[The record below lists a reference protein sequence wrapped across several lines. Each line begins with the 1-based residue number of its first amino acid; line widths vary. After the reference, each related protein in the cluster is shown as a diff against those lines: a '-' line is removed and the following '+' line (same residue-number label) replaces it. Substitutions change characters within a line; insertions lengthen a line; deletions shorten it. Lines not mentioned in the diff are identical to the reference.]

1 MAVNQEPF
9 LSLAVDR
16 PHGLTSNNTDA
27 HYPGTH
33 TSAHTLTTLCLLG
46 AAPGLMCNWHD
57 WLSPWQRECWPW
69 QVPREQLVGSGRLV
83 SKQIY
88 SQSST
93 ACPLNRGRN
102 YKEAIRAKENKEG
115 FVVQPSESTD
125 WEEQKPFPSRA
136 ANSLEVLS
144 VSSGLVARK
153 RIIKK
158 RLRLSEKMI
167 QAGLLGLLHGF
178 STARSGVGRN

>member
-1 MAVNQEPF
+1 MC
-9 LSLAVDR
+9 
-16 PHGLTSNNTDA
+16 PH
-27 HYPGTH
+27 TH
-33 TSAHTLTTLCLLG
+33 TPAHTLTTLGLLG

-102 YKEAIRAKENKEG
+102 YKEAIRVKENKDG
-115 FVVQPSESTD
+115 IVVQRSESTD
-125 WEEQKPFPSRA
+125 WEQQKPFPRRSA
-136 ANSLEVLS
+136 SSLEVLS
-144 VSSGLVARK
+144 VSEELGARK
-153 RIIKK
+153 QMIKK
-158 RLRLSEKMI
+158 KVRLSEKI
-167 QAGLLGLLHGF
+167 IHGCLLGLLLWF
-178 STARSGVGRN
+178 STVEGGIHCKPIDCEVDLLLN

>member
-1 MAVNQEPF
+1 MVWLLIIQ
-9 LSLAVDR
+9 R
-16 PHGLTSNNTDA
+16 HIIQA
-27 HYPGTH
+27 HSACTH
-33 TSAHTLTTLCLLG
+33 TSVHALTALGLLG

-102 YKEAIRAKENKEG
+102 DKEAIRVKENKEG
-115 FVVQPSESTD
+115 IVVQLSESTD
-125 WEEQKPFPSRA
+125 WEEQKPFPSRFA
-136 ANSLEVLS
+136 SSPEVS
-144 VSSGLVARK
+144 RARSFGFYGENTTGCGVCSSALWGLV
-153 RIIKK
+153 
-158 RLRLSEKMI
+158 
-167 QAGLLGLLHGF
+167 
-178 STARSGVGRN
+178 